1 MNATTKVKVLDFG
14 TIIIIKFEGEAI
26 VSMKRVGRGWEATDG
41 RTSVYGAKAKVL
53 KWAKYQAK
61 YQAEEIKARCG
72 GGVY

>member
-14 TIIIIKFEGEAI
+14 TIILIEFDGATL
-26 VSMKRVGRGWEATDG
+26 VSMKRVSRGWSATDG
-41 RTSVYGAKAKVL
+41 RTFVHGTKAKVL
-53 KWAKYQAK
+53 KWAK